1 VPLVVVEMLELKD
14 VSEPPEIKDLRALL
28 EKRVIWDQLEP
39 SELKVHRVREVVKE
53 NLDLRDCPDPKDL
66 LAQLV
71 HLVKREEEVFVEN
84 LVNRDLAEKLEA
96 PVWLVLRVSQD
107 VVVVVVKR
115 DPLVM
120 LVSPVLLVDLDPL
133 DPKEL
138 KEVLVPSEL
147 LVKRELRDPVDLL
160 DPKVL
165 PVSLDPLDP
174 PVLWVL

>member
-1 VPLVVVEMLELKD
+1 MPLELKEIGATLDRKEQLVPLVVVEMLELKD

-96 PVWLVLRVSQD
+96 PV
-107 VVVVVVKR
+107 
-115 DPLVM
+115 
-120 LVSPVLLVDLDPL
+120 
-133 DPKEL
+133 
-138 KEVLVPSEL
+138 
-147 LVKRELRDPVDLL
+147 
-160 DPKVL
+160 
-165 PVSLDPLDP
+165 
-174 PVLWVL
+174 

>member
-1 VPLVVVEMLELKD
+1 M
-14 VSEPPEIKDLRALL
+14 
-28 EKRVIWDQLEP
+28 
-39 SELKVHRVREVVKE
+39 
-53 NLDLRDCPDPKDL
+53 
-66 LAQLV
+66 
-71 HLVKREEEVFVEN
+71 
-84 LVNRDLAEKLEA
+84 
-96 PVWLVLRVSQD
+96 
-107 VVVVVVKR
+107 VVVVKR

-133 DPKEL
+133 DPKEP

>member
-1 VPLVVVEMLELKD
+1 M
-14 VSEPPEIKDLRALL
+14 
-28 EKRVIWDQLEP
+28 
-39 SELKVHRVREVVKE
+39 
-53 NLDLRDCPDPKDL
+53 
-66 LAQLV
+66 
-71 HLVKREEEVFVEN
+71 
-84 LVNRDLAEKLEA
+84 
-96 PVWLVLRVSQD
+96 
-107 VVVVVVKR
+107 KR